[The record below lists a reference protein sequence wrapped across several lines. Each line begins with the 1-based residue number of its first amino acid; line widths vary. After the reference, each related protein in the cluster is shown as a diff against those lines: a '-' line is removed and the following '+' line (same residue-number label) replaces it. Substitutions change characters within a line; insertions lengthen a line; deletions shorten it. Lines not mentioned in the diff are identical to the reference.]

1 MLRGSLAK
9 EPSRTSRTSLEARIS
24 DRKWSERQL
33 PCPIYK
39 TKTNSNWITLYACT
53 TTRYATMWVQYVRIS
68 AIFDYYLEVSTSCPT
83 SCAPFYHMQKKKIGW
98 FCPQVSWDIL
108 SCVQGQSLGLRA
120 AHDSISSGS
129 DQTISPKA
137 PSWGISWVCF
147 FQATGFFLPP
157 LRCGCLLLEKS
168 GKKTSSKEPFRNDI
182 SGMSHPKPLSFKIS
196 NFEQNQWSMANPF
209 CWQFSHSR
217 PGLGWSFE
225 SDLRP
230 SP

>member
-83 SCAPFYHMQKKKIGW
+83 SCARPPHAKKKDFDDFAHRCFLGHSFMRSGSEFRASGCPWFDIFWIRPNDISKSSFVRNLLGFFFSARFFFCCRWCWCGW
-98 FCPQVSWDIL
+98 F
-108 SCVQGQSLGLRA
+108 
-120 AHDSISSGS
+120 
-129 DQTISPKA
+129 
-137 PSWGISWVCF
+137 
-147 FQATGFFLPP
+147 
-157 LRCGCLLLEKS
+157 LLEKY
-168 GKKTSSKEPFRNDI
+168 GKIMKNP
-182 SGMSHPKPLSFKIS
+182 S
-196 NFEQNQWSMANPF
+196 N
-209 CWQFSHSR
+209 
-217 PGLGWSFE
+217 
-225 SDLRP
+225 
-230 SP
+230 

>member
-39 TKTNSNWITLYACT
+39 TKTNSNWLTLYACT

-83 SCAPFYHMQKKKIGW
+83 SCARPPHAKKKIGW

-108 SCVQGQSLGLRA
+108 SCGQGQSLGLRA

-147 FQATGFFLPP
+147 FSGDAFSELMWLF
-157 LRCGCLLLEKS
+157 LLEKIW
-168 GKKTSSKEPFRNDI
+168 KNHPLVLEKTSSKKPSGKDY
-182 SGMSHPKPLSFKIS
+182 SGMSHPVI
-196 NFEQNQWSMANPF
+196 
-209 CWQFSHSR
+209 
-217 PGLGWSFE
+217 
-225 SDLRP
+225 
-230 SP
+230 